1 MSASDLRVVL
11 DATPLAGT
19 RTGIGRYV
27 ERLAG
32 ALDGRGDIDVRL
44 AAFTVRHR
52 RALRGEP
59 GRLVHR
65 PVPAR
70 LLQRAWLRGDR
81 PAAEMVTGRADVV
94 HGTNFVLPPPRR
106 AAGAVT
112 VHDLTF
118 ARYPDL
124 VDRATLRYRTLVPR
138 ALERAGRVLT
148 PTQAIADEIAA
159 DFGVEAA
166 RLTVT
171 PLGVDDGWFAAADTP
186 PLPGLPSEY
195 VLAVGTLEPRKGLDV
210 LFAAYRQLLADGD
223 RPPLVLAGGAGW
235 GSRPDASGIPPD
247 RIHATGYLPP
257 AELARAVAHA
267 RLLAYPSRY
276 EGFGLPPLEALA
288 AGTPVVAADVP
299 AVREVMAGHARFVP
313 PGAVEAL
320 AAALDD
326 VLAHPPD
333 PAATDAGREYARTF
347 TWQRC
352 AALTVSAYR
361 AALTSGS

>member
-1 MSASDLRVVL
+1 MSAADLRVAL

-27 ERLAG
+27 ERLA
-32 ALDGRGDIDVRL
+32 AELDARADIDLRL

-52 RALRGEP
+52 RALRAEP

-70 LLQRAWLRGDR
+70 LLQQAWLRGDR
-81 PAAEMVTGRADVV
+81 PAAETVTGRADVV

-106 AAGAVT
+106 AAGVVT

-118 ARYPDL
+118 ARYPEL
-124 VDRATLRYRTLVPR
+124 VEPATLRYRTLVPR
-138 ALERAGRVLT
+138 ALARAGRVLA
-148 PTQAIADEIAA
+148 PTRAIADEIGAE
-159 DFGVEAA
+159 FGVDAA
-166 RLTVT
+166 RLAVT
-171 PLGVDDGWFAAADTP
+171 PLGVDDGWFVADTA

-195 VLAVGTLEPRKGLDV
+195 LLAVGTMEPRKGLDV
-210 LFAAYRQLLADGD
+210 LFAAYRQLLGEGD
-223 RPPLVLAGGAGW
+223 RPPLVLVGAAGW
-235 GSRPDASGIPPD
+235 GAGPDASGIPAD
-247 RIHATGYLPP
+247 RLHATGFLPP
-257 AELARAVAHA
+257 AALVRVVAHA

-299 AVREVMAGHARFVP
+299 AVREVMAGHARLVP
-313 PGAVEAL
+313 PGDVQAL

-326 VLAHPPD
+326 VLADP
-333 PAATDAGREYARTF
+333 PAAAATLAAREHARTF